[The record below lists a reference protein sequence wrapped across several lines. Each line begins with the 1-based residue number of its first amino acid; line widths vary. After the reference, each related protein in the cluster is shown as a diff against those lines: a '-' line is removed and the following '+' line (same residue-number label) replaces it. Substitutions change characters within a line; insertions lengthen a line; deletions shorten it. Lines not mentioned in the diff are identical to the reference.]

1 MFRYWGDALK
11 EVQRKRQEKL
21 EAEKNRNKEKGAGE
35 EQKVASESKVEQPA
49 VLVIP
54 DDDDEDDVVELEKIS
69 LEKAKNGIIFDE
81 DFCLGSASP
90 APTAMQT
97 PSPPS
102 SKTQDISIEE
112 AAKRIALL
120 KCFGIKF
127 K

>member
-1 MFRYWGDALK
+1 MFRYWGDELK
-11 EVQRKRQEKL
+11 EVQRKRQEKS
-21 EAEKNRNKEKGAGE
+21 EAEKNRNKEKGVASECKVAGE
-35 EQKVASESKVEQPA
+35 EQPE

-81 DFCLGSASP
+81 DVCLDPASP

-102 SKTQDISIEE
+102 SKTQDISKEE
-112 AAKRIALL
+112 AEKRIAKL